1 MREIAGRVAF
11 ISGGASGIG
20 LAIARALASAGA
32 RLVLADIDRA
42 ALDAAV
48 ADFAQKGIETLG
60 VLLDVAEPASWN
72 AAADA
77 TTSRSG
83 DVDILCNNAGVGASR
98 GTLETISDQDWNWIF
113 GINVHGV
120 RNGIRTFL
128 PRMKA
133 RGTQAHIVN
142 TASILGLFAL
152 PGAADYVATKYAVL
166 GLSEALRMELRETP
180 IGVSVLCPG
189 LVKTGI
195 TVNAMRRR
203 PSTAGNDHSAT
214 TSDTAR
220 RAGQPEGIDADAVGN
235 AVLAAIRQNRFYVLT
250 HPEYRAIVDLRVAEL
265 RAAFS
270 DRNSGE
276 DVSFLGGGVLALGR
290 SAQPT

>member
-1 MREIAGRVAF
+1 MREIASRVAF

-20 LAIARALASAGA
+20 LSIAHALASAGA
-32 RLVLADIDRA
+32 RLVLADIDKS

-48 ADFAQKGIETLG
+48 AQFSGNAVETMG
-60 VLLDVAEPASWN
+60 VLLDVAEPTSWQ
-72 AAADA
+72 AAAEA
-77 TTSRSG
+77 TFSRFG
-83 DVDILCNNAGVGASR
+83 DIDILCNNAGVGAAR
-98 GTLETISDQDWNWIF
+98 GTLETISDQDWYWIF

-133 RGTQAHIVN
+133 RGTEAHIVN

-166 GLSEALRMELRETP
+166 GLSEALRMELRDTP

-195 TVNAMRRR
+195 TVNAMKRR
-203 PSTAGNDHSAT
+203 PSTAGSDHSGT
-214 TSDTAR
+214 TFETAR

-235 AVLAAIRQNRFYVLT
+235 AVLDAIRENRFYVLT
-250 HPEYRAIVDLRVAEL
+250 HPEYRAIVDLRTAEL
-265 RAAFS
+265 RAAFA
-270 DRNSGE
+270 DGDSGE
-276 DVSFLGGGVLALGR
+276 DVSFLGSGVRALNR
-290 SAQPT
+290 STQPT